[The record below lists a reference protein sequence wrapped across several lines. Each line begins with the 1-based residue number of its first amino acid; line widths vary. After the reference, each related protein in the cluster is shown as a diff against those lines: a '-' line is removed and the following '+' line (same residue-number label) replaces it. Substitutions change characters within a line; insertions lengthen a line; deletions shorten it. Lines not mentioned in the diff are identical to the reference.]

1 MHLSPIFCA
10 KTTSS
15 GLQVVCLPVGPR
27 CDTCALSSQ
36 DLCPSARTVKPK
48 NKNRSE
54 TKALV
59 EIAYETALEVKAVD
73 EEDHEVAGGGSN
85 GSAHSGVVTGKIE
98 IDIEE
103 RSKAG
108 GEKQG

>member
-1 MHLSPIFCA
+1 MHLSLIFCA

-15 GLQVVCLPVGPR
+15 GLQVVCLPVRPR

-48 NKNRSE
+48 KNRSE

-59 EIAYETALEVKAVD
+59 EIAYETALSVKAVD
-73 EEDHEVAGGGSN
+73 EDHEVAGGGSN

-103 RSKAG
+103 RGKAG